1 MIQLTV
7 DHSLYEKWKTEGMKG
22 PAPKKNI
29 ITKAVGPMQSVDPDV
44 NAQRVIPGDLF
55 LICSDGLSGMI
66 DDPTIEEVLSQT
78 DPENLEQHAR
88 ELIDLANQNGGK
100 DNVSAILLAYA

>member
-29 ITKAVGPMQSVDPDV
+29 ITRAVGPIQSVDPYV

-66 DDPTIEEVLSQT
+66 DDSIIEGVLSQT
-78 DPENLEQHAR
+78 DPKNLEKHAQ
-88 ELIDLANQNGGK
+88 EFIDLANQNGGK
-100 DNVSAILLAYA
+100 DNVSVILVAYA